1 MPAPVKHIFLF
12 GPFHLDIRERLLLR
26 DGEIV
31 SLTRKAFETLAL
43 LVQNSGH
50 VLQKEEMMNIIWP
63 DSFVEEATL
72 AQNVFTLRRVL
83 GESPMQTQYIET
95 VPRLGY
101 RFIAKV
107 SQLQS
112 DYPVE
117 TDRQNGTS
125 PTAIKSIAI
134 LPFKTLTVESDSEYF
149 GLGMADALITR
160 LSNVKNIMVRPTSA
174 ILKYHR
180 QEQELFTVG
189 HELKVELVM
198 DGIIQQMDDRIR
210 ITVQLVNVETGAPLW
225 ADKFDE
231 KFSDVFT
238 VQDIISEKVIEALTL
253 KLTSSQKML
262 LTKRHT
268 KNSEAYRYYLKGH
281 YLWSKW
287 TEDGFKKSIAAFEQ
301 AIKLEPDYALAY
313 AGMADTYISLGFY
326 GYLSPSKA
334 MPQAKLLARKALLL
348 DDQLAEARL
357 SLAAALFFY
366 DWDWAGAEE
375 EFKRCIEANPSYA
388 IAHQSYGLY
397 LIAMKRFE
405 EASAVLHQ
413 AAEADPISPLIKTTA
428 GFPYYYSGQPDIAI
442 KHYRETLEEEP
453 YFGLAHLALADV
465 YIQKM
470 MYEEAIHHYKEAM
483 AIWGEKQA
491 LPYLGYV
498 YALSNKR
505 DEALRILKKLEQMS
519 AQEHISP
526 LAMAMVYIGLG
537 DNDATFEWLE
547 KAYHE
552 RSNKLVFLG
561 VQPLYDSIRTTAP
574 FTSLLKRIGL
584 NPAIVALCLIKEVLL
599 WQANL
604 VF

>member
-1 MPAPVKHIFLF
+1 MPTPVKQVFLF
-12 GPFHLDIRERLLLR
+12 GPFQLDVGERLLLR
-26 DGEIV
+26 EGEIV

-72 AQNVFTLRRVL
+72 AQNIFTLRRVL
-83 GESPMQTQYIET
+83 GESPMQAQYIET

-107 SQLQS
+107 NQLQA
-112 DYPVE
+112 DYPAE
-117 TDRQNGTS
+117 INS
-125 PTAIKSIAI
+125 HSSNNSTAIKSIAI
-134 LPFKTLTVESDSEYF
+134 LPFKTLTIGSDNEYF

-160 LSNVKNIMVRPTSA
+160 LSNVKDIIVRPTSA

-180 QEQELFTVG
+180 QAQELFIIG
-189 HELKVELVM
+189 HELKVDLAM

-268 KNSEAYRYYLKGH
+268 KNSEAYRYYLKGR

-287 TEDGFKKSIAAFEQ
+287 TEDGFKKSIVAFKQ

-313 AGMADTYISLGFY
+313 AGMADTYTSLGFY
-326 GYLSPSKA
+326 GYLPPSEA
-334 MPQAKLLARKALLL
+334 MPQAKLLARKALQL
-348 DDQLAEARL
+348 DDKVVEARL

-366 DWDWAGAEE
+366 DWDWAGAEK
-375 EFKRCIEANPSYA
+375 EFKRCIEVNPSYA

-397 LIAMKRFE
+397 LIAMRRFE
-405 EASAVLHQ
+405 EASEVLHR
-413 AAEADPISPLIKTTA
+413 AAEADPISPLIKTTI
-428 GFPYYYSGQPDIAI
+428 GFPYYYSGQSDIAI
-442 KHYRETLEEEP
+442 KHYLEMLEEEP
-453 YFGLAHLALADV
+453 YFGLAHMALADV
-465 YIQKM
+465 YIQKS
-470 MYEEAIHHYKEAM
+470 MYEEAIHHYQQAM
-483 AIWGEKQA
+483 IVWGEKQT
-491 LPYLGYV
+491 LPYLGYA
-498 YALSNKR
+498 YALSNRR
-505 DEALRILKKLEQMS
+505 DEALTILKKLEHMS
-519 AQEHISP
+519 THEHISP

-537 DNDATFEWLE
+537 DQDATFEWLE
-547 KAYHE
+547 KAYEE

-561 VQPLYDSIRTTAP
+561 VQPTYDSIRTTAR

-584 NPAIVALCLIKEVLL
+584 ETSFVALCLVEEVLVRY
-599 WQANL
+599 ANL
-604 VF
+604 AF